1 MHTLQYTRYY
11 LQHNYYNM
19 SIFDTTI
26 GLIAPHYCV
35 GCSRPG
41 AVFCKECAFGT
52 TQLPSICYV
61 CAKATKAHT
70 PCSVHNGLQPL
81 KHVYVAVSYEGVAKK
96 LMHAYKFD
104 CKQAASKNIAFVM
117 DLWLP
122 YLEQNSVL
130 TWVPTLPKHV
140 RQRGFDHT
148 RMLAKDFGILR
159 SLKPVATLDRVT
171 STSQVG
177 ANRAQRKAQLKN
189 AFVIRDGA
197 KINSKNIVLI
207 DDVVTTGATIEACTK
222 VLYAAGA
229 ASVSVVA
236 FARTP

>member
-35 GCSRPG
+35 ECSGPG
-41 AVFCKECAFGT
+41 AVLCKECAFST

-61 CAKATKAHT
+61 CAKATKVYT
-70 PCSVHNGLQPL
+70 PCSVHNSPRAP
-81 KHVYVAVSYEGVAKK
+81 KHIYVALCYEGVAKK
-96 LMHAYKFD
+96 LMHVYKFD
-104 CKQAASKNIAFVM
+104 CKRAAAKDIAFVM

-122 YLEQNSVL
+122 YIDSISTL
-130 TWVPTLPKHV
+130 TWVPTLPRHV
-140 RQRGFDHT
+140 RQRGFDHAKL
-148 RMLAKDFGILR
+148 LAKEFGKLR
-159 SLKPVATLDRVT
+159 NIKPVATLDRIT
-171 STSQVG
+171 TTSQIG

-189 AFVIRDGA
+189 AFDIRGAA

-222 VLYAAGA
+222 ALYAAGA